1 MNKILINKKYIF
13 LINYFLHFYI
23 MTECQFNFGE
33 YDIFAVP
40 FNFKYQRMDK
50 YSTGLSFTF
59 SCFFLA
65 FSFIFFCIH
74 FALFT
79 LRSNYDLKIYSLTD
93 YWDYMHFGVF
103 YMNSKLDFAYRLD
116 CGKYNTNK
124 SPENLLDLLDV
135 NIKVN
140 YINHNGYMPFNYS
153 DYFDIFNSFNCK
165 YNSDYGQFEKINTI
179 EKSNYKCLN
188 LSKLSQGKN
197 YFVNY
202 EMIISL
208 KGDSKSNFSYVNDY
222 LLNNDCKIELSFTDY
237 DIIVDRYSDPFNRYQ
252 RSLFLK
258 LNSYSISEMDIYFMN
273 RKLIDNNIF
282 IKYIKKTRENIVFS
296 YYKEKFNYKGN
307 YTSRL
312 KLIETDR
319 DYKTYAKIYIKPDIK
334 TLSVIRQYQTIWEF
348 IGYLSSILMAIYTL
362 LDFIFGI
369 YNRFNL
375 YHSLTKKIF
384 FFKDVKDEHL
394 NYFPNDHK
402 IINLINKMKGL
413 NNNNDNNI
421 SFYENIIKTNIKNSM
436 LLNQKES
443 KEPKNTADGQDS
455 NINFEIPKDIE
466 SNISQKKFKPRKIE
480 FSYNIFEIFFH
491 KCLCLCKCCISQNLE
506 LKRQITSKAEG
517 ILTDKL
523 DIVLFIR
530 NAMLLDL
537 MKKILLG
544 DDKESIIKFLIRPI
558 LSEKQNEINN
568 NITEKQKIYENY
580 CDTDFK
586 NCEKEVD
593 NLVGNK
599 KEISEVDRKLIIYT
613 KQQLIQLFGD

>member
-1 MNKILINKKYIF
+1 
-13 LINYFLHFYI
+13 
-23 MTECQFNFGE
+23 MTECQFNCGE

-40 FNFKYQRMDK
+40 FNFKYQRKDK
-50 YSTGLSFTF
+50 YSTGLSCVF
-59 SCFFLA
+59 CQLFLT
-65 FSFIFFCIH
+65 FSFIFSVIH
-74 FALFT
+74 FAHFIW
-79 LRSNYDLKIYSLTD
+79 RSNYDLKIYSLTD
-93 YWDYMHFGVF
+93 YWDYMRFRSF

-140 YINHNGYMPFNYS
+140 YINDNGYITVNYS
-153 DYFDIFNSFNCK
+153 DYYIDTFNCK

-188 LSKLSQGKN
+188 LSELSQGKN

-208 KGDSKSNFSYVNDY
+208 KDYSKSNFSYIDDY
-222 LLNNDCKIELSFTDY
+222 LLNNDCKIELSFIDY
-237 DIIVDRYSDPFNRYQ
+237 DIYVDNYNDPFNKFLQ

-296 YYKEKFNYKGN
+296 YYKEYFNYKGN

-319 DYKTYAKIYIKPDIK
+319 DYKTYAKIHIKPDIK
-334 TLSVIRQYQTIWEF
+334 TLSIIRQYQTIWEF

-402 IINLINKMKGL
+402 IINLINKMKDMNNN

-443 KEPKNTADGQDS
+443 KEPESKEPKNTEDNQDS
-455 NINFEIPKDIE
+455 NINFEIPKDTE
-466 SNISQKKFKPRKIE
+466 SNISQKKFKPREIE

-491 KCLCLCKCCISQNLE
+491 KCLCLCKCCISKNME
-506 LKRQITSKAEG
+506 LKRQIISKAKD
-517 ILTDKL
+517 ILDDKL

-530 NAMLLDL
+530 NAMLLEL

-613 KQQLIQLFGD
+613 KQQLMQLFGD

>member
-1 MNKILINKKYIF
+1 MK
-13 LINYFLHFYI
+13 
-23 MTECQFNFGE
+23 ESEFNCGD

-40 FNFKYQRMDK
+40 FNFKYKRMDK
-50 YSTGLSFTF
+50 YSTLLSFTF
-59 SCFFLA
+59 CGLFLT

-79 LRSNYDLKIYSLTD
+79 SRSNYDLKIYSLTD
-93 YWDYMHFGVF
+93 YWDYMRFRSF

-124 SPENLLDLLDV
+124 SLENLLDLLDV

-140 YINHNGYMPFNYS
+140 YIHHNGYLPFNYS
-153 DYFDIFNSFNCK
+153 DYIDTFNCK

-179 EKSNYKCLN
+179 EKSHYKCLN
-188 LSKLSQGKN
+188 FSELSQGKN
-197 YFVNY
+197 YIQNF
-202 EMIISL
+202 EIIISL
-208 KGDSKSNFSYVNDY
+208 KDPTKSNFCSINDY
-222 LLNNDCKIELSFTDY
+222 LLNNDCKIELSFIDN
-237 DIIVDRYSDPFNRYQ
+237 DIFVDSYSDPFLRYQ

-258 LNSYSISEMDIYFMN
+258 LNSYFISEMDIYFMN

-282 IKYIKKTRENIVFS
+282 IKNIKKTRENIVFS
-296 YYKEKFNYKGN
+296 HYKEYFNYKGN
-307 YTSRL
+307 YSSRL
-312 KLIETDR
+312 KLKNDR
-319 DYKTYAKIYIKPDIK
+319 DYNVYAKIFIK
-334 TLSVIRQYQTIWEF
+334 TDTKTSYVIRQYQTILEF
-348 IGYLSSILMAIYTL
+348 IGYLSSVLIAIYTL

-402 IINLINKMKGL
+402 IMNLINKMKDM
-413 NNNNDNNI
+413 NNINNNDNNI
-421 SFYENIIKTNIKNSM
+421 SFYENIINTNIKNSM

-455 NINFEIPKDIE
+455 NINFEIPKDTV
-466 SNISQKKFKPRKIE
+466 SNISQKKFKPREIE
-480 FSYNIFEIFFH
+480 FSYNIFETFFY
-491 KCLCLCKCCISQNLE
+491 KCLCLCRCCISKNLE
-506 LKRQITSKAEG
+506 LKRQITSKARD
-517 ILTDKL
+517 ILADKL

-558 LSEKQNEINN
+558 LSEKQYEINN

-580 CDTDFK
+580 GVTDFK
-586 NCEKEVD
+586 NYEKEVD

-599 KEISEVDRKLIIYT
+599 KEISELDRKLILYT

>member
-1 MNKILINKKYIF
+1 MK
-13 LINYFLHFYI
+13 
-23 MTECQFNFGE
+23 ESEFNCGD

-40 FNFKYQRMDK
+40 FNFKYKRMDK
-50 YSTGLSFTF
+50 YSTLLSFTF
-59 SCFFLA
+59 CGLFLT
-65 FSFIFFCIH
+65 FSFIFFFFH

-79 LRSNYDLKIYSLTD
+79 SRSNYDLKIYSLTD
-93 YWDYMHFGVF
+93 YWEYMRFRHF

-124 SPENLLDLLDV
+124 SLENSLDLLDV
-135 NIKVN
+135 NIKIN
-140 YINHNGYMPFNYS
+140 YINYNGYYGSNYS
-153 DYFDIFNSFNCK
+153 DYINTFNCT
-165 YNSDYGQFEKINTI
+165 YNIDSRQFEKINTI
-179 EKSNYKCLN
+179 EKSHYKCLN
-188 LSKLSQGKN
+188 FSELSPGKN
-197 YFVNY
+197 YFENY
-202 EMIISL
+202 EIIISL
-208 KGDSKSNFSYVNDY
+208 KDPTKSNFCFINDY
-222 LLNNDCKIELSFTDY
+222 LLNNDCKIELSFIDN
-237 DIIVDRYSDPFNRYQ
+237 DIFVDSYSDPFLRYQ

-258 LNSYSISEMDIYFMN
+258 LNSYLISEMDIYFMN

-282 IKYIKKTRENIVFS
+282 IKNIKKTRENIVFS
-296 YYKEKFNYKGN
+296 HYKEYFNYKGN
-307 YTSRL
+307 YSSRL
-312 KLIETDR
+312 KLNETDR
-319 DYKTYAKIYIKPDIK
+319 DYNVYAKIFIK
-334 TLSVIRQYQTIWEF
+334 TDTKTSYVIRQYQTILEF
-348 IGYLSSILMAIYTL
+348 IGYLSSVLIAIYTL
-362 LDFIFGI
+362 LDFIFGL
-369 YNRFNL
+369 YNKFNL

-402 IINLINKMKGL
+402 IMNLINKMKDM
-413 NNNNDNNI
+413 NNINNNDNNI

-455 NINFEIPKDIE
+455 NINFEIPKDTE
-466 SNISQKKFKPRKIE
+466 SNISQKKFKPREIE
-480 FSYNIFEIFFH
+480 FSYNIFETFFY
-491 KCLCLCKCCISQNLE
+491 KCLCLCRCCISKNLE
-506 LKRQITSKAEG
+506 LKRQITSKARD
-517 ILTDKL
+517 ILADKL

-558 LSEKQNEINN
+558 LSEKQYEINN